1 MKKKAKIYT
10 EADKLELIT
19 LFINSGVSKR
29 KFSDEYGLGHCTLS
43 EWIANFASSNV
54 ITDTENTMSKNP
66 KKNYRELELELEAE
80 NRRLKEALETEKLR
94 SLAFNTMIDIAE
106 EQFNIPIRK
115 KAGAKQ

>member
-10 EADKLELIT
+10 DADKLELLT
-19 LFINSGVSKR
+19 LFHNSGMSKR
-29 KFSDEYGLGHCTLS
+29 KFSDKYGLGHCTLS
-43 EWIANFASSNV
+43 EWIANFTSSNV
-54 ITDTENTMSKNP
+54 TTDTDNIMSKNP
-66 KKNYRELELELEAE
+66 KKSYQELELEAE
-80 NRRLKEALETEKLR
+80 IRRLKEALETEKLR